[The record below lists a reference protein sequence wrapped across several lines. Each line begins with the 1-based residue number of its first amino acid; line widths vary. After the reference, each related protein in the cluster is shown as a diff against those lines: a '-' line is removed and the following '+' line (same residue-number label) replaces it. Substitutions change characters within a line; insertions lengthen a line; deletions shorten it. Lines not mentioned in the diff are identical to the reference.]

1 MKDINRQKME
11 RALIVI
17 VCSAVMVAVLHGC
30 FLNKRI
36 YRCLFSV
43 FYPYPSY
50 SSVSSPLR
58 TE

>member
-1 MKDINRQKME
+1 ME
-11 RALIVI
+11 RALVVI
-17 VCSAVMVAVLHGC
+17 VCSAVMVAVLHG
-30 FLNKRI
+30 
-36 YRCLFSV
+36 CLFSV